1 MALIVQDNEPK
12 LGVLYGFAKHAGF
25 NLEEVIPRLNFIEK
39 IYQDE
44 GVWRG

>member
-12 LGVLYGFAKHAGF
+12 LRVLYGFAKHAGF
-25 NLEEVIPRLNFIEK
+25 SLEEVLIRLNSIEK
-39 IYQDE
+39 LYQDE